1 MHSPFRYVPGVAVEY
16 RGATDT
22 RGSVWVGVIRR
33 GRQRGDVF
41 RASVPYNDGPDAA
54 ARAAV
59 NRFNDAMAA
68 DWCIIGAA
76 LSMDGGDRYAYP
88 VGPADLAPIVSTPA
102 P

>member
-1 MHSPFRYVPGVAVEY
+1 MHSPSRYVPGVAVEY
-16 RGATDT
+16 RGPTDT

-33 GRQRGDVF
+33 GRQRGDIF

-59 NRFNDAMAA
+59 DRFNAAMAA
-68 DWCIIGAA
+68 DWRVIGAA

-88 VGPADLAPIVSTPA
+88 VGPVDLAPVLSMPA